1 MTSSRNTVTGHCR
14 QTSKSS
20 VRSIGTVDDDHSCD
34 CLEKLNLK
42 VEKEMDRLR
51 GEFRSKEAELM
62 QNVQRKLVN
71 LDGQVQT
78 LSNVF

>member
-1 MTSSRNTVTGHCR
+1 M
-14 QTSKSS
+14 
-20 VRSIGTVDDDHSCD
+20 RSLDEEQAQCE

-62 QNVQRKLVN
+62 MNV
-71 LDGQVQT
+71 
-78 LSNVF
+78 